1 MYSIGVDIGG
11 TFTDFTVIDEA
22 GKVWTEKVISTPS
35 RPEEAIMTGLTALA
49 GILPDLM
56 AGCGRISHAA
66 TLVTNAIIERKG
78 ARVALLGTEGFRDV
92 LQMGMESRYNVYD
105 LFLKYP
111 EPLVQRDLRL
121 GVSERVYSDGA
132 VIVPLDEESLARAV
146 NVVAA
151 DGVESVAICFLHA
164 YRNDAHEKRAEE
176 IVQARLPGVSVS
188 CSYDV
193 SPEPREYERTST
205 TVLNAYVKPVVER
218 YLSNLE
224 VELAARGCAGRL
236 EIMLSNGTSTSADV
250 AKRFPIQMIESGPAA
265 GVEAAIAIAKRM
277 GLDAALSFDMGGT
290 TAKLCVV
297 QNGTA
302 DRARKFEAA
311 RVHRFV
317 AGSGF
322 PVSVPVYDLVEI
334 GAGGGSIA
342 GIDQLG
348 LIAVGPESAGA
359 APGPACYGQGGSEPT
374 VTDANLVLGY
384 IDANA
389 FLGGDMKL
397 VSDAAR
403 AALRAKVGDALSMDD
418 ITSAAGILEIVNET
432 MAAAARI
439 HIAEK
444 GCDASRLSM
453 IAFGGAG
460 PLHAI
465 ELARKLGCPQVV
477 FPPHA
482 GVMSSLGLLS
492 AVPSFE
498 RVVSVNRT
506 VDKVDKGLLGD
517 LLAGLRDDA
526 ARFVAGASTL
536 SFTYVAEM
544 RFRGQD
550 HTIDVALDEAT
561 LDGNVVENVSEAFR
575 ERYRALYSRTTVNVE
590 IELTKLR
597 CVAVDEAF
605 AGQVVFRLEGERQPA
620 VEKTREAYD
629 PVARALRPYPV
640 VARASLGLGDSMDG
654 PVIVQERETCFVLH
668 KGDTLAMHDSGSI
681 VVQIGRRVQ

>member
-11 TFTDFTVIDEA
+11 TFTDFTVIDGE
-22 GKVWTEKVISTPS
+22 GGIWTEKVLSTPS
-35 RPEEAIMTGLTALA
+35 RPEEAIMTGLTALENA
-49 GILPDLM
+49 LPGLM
-56 AGCGRISHAA
+56 AHCGRISHAA

-78 ARVALLGTEGFRDV
+78 AKVALLATEGFRDV

-111 EPLVQRDLRL
+111 EPLVGRDLRL
-121 GVSERVYSDGA
+121 GVKERVYSDGA
-132 VIVPLDEESLARAV
+132 VIEAIDEESLGRAV
-146 NVVAA
+146 ETAKQN
-151 DGVESVAICFLHA
+151 GIESVAVCFLHA
-164 YRNDAHEKRAEE
+164 YRNPDHEKRAEE
-176 IVQARLPGVSVS
+176 IVLARLPGVSVS

-218 YLSNLE
+218 YLTNLE
-224 VELAARGCAGRL
+224 SELAERGCGGRL
-236 EIMLSNGTSTSADV
+236 EIMLSNGTSTSAEI

-265 GVEAAIAIAKRM
+265 GVEAAIAIARQM

-297 QNGTA
+297 QGGTA

-348 LIAVGPESAGA
+348 LISVGPESAGA
-359 APGPACYGQGGSEPT
+359 SPGPACYGRGGTHPT

-384 IDANA
+384 LDADA

-397 VSDAAR
+397 DTAA
-403 AALRAKVGDALSMDD
+403 AVGALRDEVGRHLDMDE
-418 ITSAAGILEIVNET
+418 IAAASGIVEIVNET

-439 HIAEK
+439 HVAEK
-444 GCDASRLSM
+444 GCDASKLSM
-453 IAFGGAG
+453 VAFGGAG

-465 ELARKLGCPQVV
+465 ELARKLGCPRVV

-498 RVVSVNRT
+498 RVASVNKS
-506 VDKVDKGLLGD
+506 VGMVNGAFLAD
-517 LLAGLRDDA
+517 LLEDLRRDA
-526 ARFVAGASTL
+526 ARFVAGAAEL
-536 SFTYVAEM
+536 SFFYVAEM

-550 HTIDVALDEAT
+550 HTIDVPLELAMLDRDVADV
-561 LDGNVVENVSEAFR
+561 LSAAFR
-575 ERYRALYSRTTVNVE
+575 DRYRSLYNRTTVNVE

-597 CVAVDEAF
+597 CVAVDHAF
-605 AGQVVFRLEGERQPA
+605 AGQVLFRLGNERQPPGA
-620 VEKTREAYD
+620 KSRQAYD
-629 PVARALRPYPV
+629 PVARSKRDYPV
-640 VARASLGLGDSMDG
+640 LARASLSLGDRMEG

-668 KGDTLAMHDSGSI
+668 KGDVLSVHESGSI
-681 VVQIGRRVQ
+681 VVEIGRRLQ

>member
-11 TFTDFTVIDEA
+11 TFTDFTVIDDA
-22 GKVWTEKVISTPS
+22 GKVWTEKVLSTPTK
-35 RPEEAIMTGLTALA
+35 PEEAIMVGLTALA
-49 GILPDLM
+49 GTLPDLM
-56 AGCGRISHAA
+56 SACGRISHAA

-78 ARVALLGTEGFRDV
+78 AKVALLGTEGFRDV

-111 EPLVQRDLRL
+111 EPLVRRDLRL
-121 GVSERVYSDGA
+121 GVAERVYSDGA
-132 VIVPLDEESLARAV
+132 VIAPLNEESLARAV
-146 NVVAA
+146 AVAAA
-151 DGVESVAICFLHA
+151 DGAESVAICFLHA
-164 YRNDAHEKRAEE
+164 YRNDAHEKHAEE
-176 IVQARLPGVSVS
+176 FVKARLPGVSVS

-218 YLSNLE
+218 YLSSLE

-236 EIMLSNGTSTSADV
+236 EIMLSNGTSTSAEV

-297 QNGTA
+297 QGGAA

-359 APGPACYGQGGSEPT
+359 APGPACYGRGGGEPT

-384 IDANA
+384 LDANA

-397 VSDAAR
+397 DADAAR
-403 AALRAKVGDALSMDD
+403 SALRAEVGYALSMDEVA
-418 ITSAAGILEIVNET
+418 SAAGIVEIVNET

-506 VDKVDKGLLGD
+506 VDKVDAELLTE
-517 LLAGLRDDA
+517 LLADLREDA
-526 ARFVAGASTL
+526 ARFVAGAGAL
-536 SFTYVAEM
+536 SFSYVAEM

-550 HTIDVALDEAT
+550 HTIDVALDEVT
-561 LDGNVVENVSEAFR
+561 LEGEVAEILSEAFR

-605 AGQVVFRLEGERQPA
+605 AGQVVFRLDGERQPA
-620 VEKTREAYD
+620 AEKIREAYD

-640 VARASLGLGDSMDG
+640 VARASLGLGDRLSG

-668 KGDTLAMHDSGSI
+668 AGDALAVHDSGSI